1 MNHEEAEIIN
11 IRQIRLILS
20 ERTILFKA

>member
-1 MNHEEAEIIN
+1 MNHEEVEIIN

-20 ERTILFKA
+20 GRTILFKA